1 MIRLILRVTVLL
13 FVNVGLIMPPGLAA
27 QSAKTTAAN
36 RLQGTVFTGE
46 RTAPDFVAGATVV
59 LYGDNGVAS
68 TTTDQHGKFSF
79 PNAGPAGIYGLEVTY
94 SGLHA
99 EQNVKVRAGA
109 VVQVSVRL
117 KAPDPSVSAKP

>member
-27 QSAKTTAAN
+27 QSAKTTTAN
-36 RLQGTVFTGE
+36 RLQGTVFTGD
-46 RTAPDFVAGATVV
+46 RSTPYFVEGATVV
-59 LYGDNGVAS
+59 LYGDIGVTS
-68 TTTDQHGKFSF
+68 TTTDQHGKFAF
-79 PNAGPAGIYGLEVTY
+79 ANAGPPGIYNLEVTY

-109 VVQVSVRL
+109 VVEVSVRL
-117 KAPDPSVSAKP
+117 KAPDPSMSAKP